1 MDRKMDKSDKFCNEI
16 NFFFFFYLFSLK
28 EIIIKFR
35 PFDWNKH
42 IF

>member
-16 NFFFFFYLFSLK
+16 NFFFFYLFSVK